1 MSDKKPFVLVV
12 DDNRDAAEL
21 MAEYLVLA
29 GFAVTACFDGPTAL
43 RVCEDGQP
51 DACLIDINMPHMSG
65 YELASQLRR
74 WFAERPPVFA
84 TLTAYGDDAHLG
96 RAVAAGFDLQFTKP
110 ADPADVAEQLWAALR
125 AAGTAESEAAQLVVA
140 VG

>member
-12 DDNRDAAEL
+12 DDNRDAAES
-21 MAEYLVLA
+21 MAQYLALS

-65 YELASQLRR
+65 YELASQLRQ
-74 WFAERPPVFA
+74 WFADRPPVFA

-110 ADPADVAEQLWAALR
+110 ADPADVADQLWNTLR
-125 AAGTAESEAAQLVVA
+125 AAEAAKGEAPQLALVV
-140 VG
+140 G